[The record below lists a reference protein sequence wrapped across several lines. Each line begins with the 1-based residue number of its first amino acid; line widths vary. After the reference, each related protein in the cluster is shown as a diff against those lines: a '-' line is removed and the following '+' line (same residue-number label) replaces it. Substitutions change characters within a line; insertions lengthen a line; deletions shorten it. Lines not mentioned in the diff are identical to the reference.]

1 MRTWFAILL
10 WLASAA
16 VLAGDP
22 TLAQSLKSDRDRL
35 EGLLPVPR
43 TPLRSPAMTAE
54 RARRASP
61 VPDDPAMGSDLA
73 DDRAPNGARPDTHRA
88 GETPDRQGS
97 RWGVLAA
104 GGAVVALAAGAAV
117 AVFLLRRRRTPVRR
131 MPPLA
136 LFGLEGDSLGGRVT
150 GLPQPQA
157 NPTGS
162 RRAA

>member
-1 MRTWFAILL
+1 MLVPVEFLRGLIGFIGIGCAYLAGRSTVAVRKGWQKPSRLTGWILRMAL
-10 WLASAA
+10 CLAA
-16 VLAGDP
+16 VAFRHALDF
-22 TLAQSLKSDRDRL
+22 
-35 EGLLPVPR
+35 
-43 TPLRSPAMTAE
+43 
-54 RARRASP
+54 
-61 VPDDPAMGSDLA
+61 A
-73 DDRAPNGARPDTHRA
+73 D
-88 GETPDRQGS
+88 
-97 RWGVLAA
+97 V
-104 GGAVVALAAGAAV
+104 AVVALAAGAAV